1 MFVQAFEIGLNL
13 VVAVWQELL
22 QLFLTKIPGLA
33 VDSLAF
39 PPIKGNQCS
48 ANKVKFLTE
57 NGTRSAHVFARLR
70 MIFAK
75 ICNRF
80 KIWGELPQSPHQ
92 CNVTLG
98 RMLERST
105 RTDLVSIAVYIKFEH
120 VSGMIGGPPGL
131 GGGGM
136 GKVKRFQIKTLNE
149 DIKKTNRVCCIYLV
163 VYDCRKK

>member
-1 MFVQAFEIGLNL
+1 
-13 VVAVWQELL
+13 
-22 QLFLTKIPGLA
+22 
-33 VDSLAF
+33 
-39 PPIKGNQCS
+39 
-48 ANKVKFLTE
+48 
-57 NGTRSAHVFARLR
+57 
-70 MIFAK
+70 
-75 ICNRF
+75 
-80 KIWGELPQSPHQ
+80 
-92 CNVTLG
+92 
-98 RMLERST
+98 MLERST